1 MVSFLCTIIVICAV
15 AHLNNGLDFH
25 QTPRV
30 TNIRTAG
37 SAMLISEQVNDVVVI
52 ENT

>member
-1 MVSFLCTIIVICAV
+1 MAY
-15 AHLNNGLDFH
+15 LNNGLDFH